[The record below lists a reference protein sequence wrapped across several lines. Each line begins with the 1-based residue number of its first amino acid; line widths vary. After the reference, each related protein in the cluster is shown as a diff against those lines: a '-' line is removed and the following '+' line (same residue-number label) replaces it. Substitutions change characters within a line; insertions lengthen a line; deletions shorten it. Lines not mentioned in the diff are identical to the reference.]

1 MAYDGYRFSQYD
13 QTGNMNQTTSANENV
28 HPDISINNNDAH
40 PVSHAPPYPTQYTPE
55 QISMPQPQMP
65 PPPSSSMNPEL
76 HRNTFVPPRQ
86 PAPGNLNDAVN
97 SAFHRADMSYPP
109 PDLIAQITANV
120 VQQLRLSGLDNPQ
133 GNTRQRREQQQWM
146 PTTPSST
153 HAYLEPS
160 SRPAPQPTA
169 PTPSPGI
176 VNESV
181 TYQQPSKQN
190 SFPNNDK
197 SSLGSSPSP
206 PPDRTAFSSTKGVEH
221 SLKEDRPPPLV
232 RHATELTTLE
242 KIWGKLFENGQPTER
257 LGQFLRGIAVHLIKN
272 YPPGNTIVVVPEKM
286 QQFYRDTNIPS
297 DPYPWQDIF
306 DDRTSSISRLYRDAK
321 AEHHLVQESLSER
334 PDIPGLTPRGFQRW
348 ESLMILAHPEKEYER
363 LAKAVLEMPISNP
376 DDKKERFP
384 KEIPRRLFPDK
395 PDLKLRAQLDEFIT
409 THCAVDLPMI
419 TLEERAKASSVWGP
433 PPAFSDKAPDSPALS
448 FEEPVSFGDQD
459 GHPRSAEVIN
469 DDEEVE
475 RGSRSR
481 PGSAR
486 PIERERKPYIAQPGG
501 GKVYDEPGTTTTAKP
516 DEASSNLPQSGN
528 YPDHHHH
535 TASPGPHH
543 ATHGHGHERSSSLH
557 VPRDYNYRH
566 SESDLLGHGF
576 RYADDYRYPSQSPSS
591 VADDIIGDTPSRVS
605 SYRDSSDRGLE
616 DVRIHNLLR
625 ERERE
630 REKSRHRHEHHP
642 HARSSWAPDED
653 YYRGVLGG
661 QGGSPV
667 GSGNG
672 YEYKTYTYK

>member
-1 MAYDGYRFSQYD
+1 
-13 QTGNMNQTTSANENV
+13 
-28 HPDISINNNDAH
+28 
-40 PVSHAPPYPTQYTPE
+40 
-55 QISMPQPQMP
+55 MPQPQMP

-257 LGQFLRGIAVHLIKN
+257 LGQFLRGIAVHL
-272 YPPGNTIVVVPEKM
+272 
-286 QQFYRDTNIPS
+286 
-297 DPYPWQDIF
+297 
-306 DDRTSSISRLYRDAK
+306 
-321 AEHHLVQESLSER
+321 
-334 PDIPGLTPRGFQRW
+334 
-348 ESLMILAHPEKEYER
+348 
-363 LAKAVLEMPISNP
+363 
-376 DDKKERFP
+376 
-384 KEIPRRLFPDK
+384 
-395 PDLKLRAQLDEFIT
+395 
-409 THCAVDLPMI
+409 
-419 TLEERAKASSVWGP
+419 
-433 PPAFSDKAPDSPALS
+433 
-448 FEEPVSFGDQD
+448 VS
-459 GHPRSAEVIN
+459 A
-469 DDEEVE
+469 
-475 RGSRSR
+475 
-481 PGSAR
+481 
-486 PIERERKPYIAQPGG
+486 
-501 GKVYDEPGTTTTAKP
+501 
-516 DEASSNLPQSGN
+516 
-528 YPDHHHH
+528 
-535 TASPGPHH
+535 
-543 ATHGHGHERSSSLH
+543 
-557 VPRDYNYRH
+557 
-566 SESDLLGHGF
+566 
-576 RYADDYRYPSQSPSS
+576 
-591 VADDIIGDTPSRVS
+591 
-605 SYRDSSDRGLE
+605 
-616 DVRIHNLLR
+616 
-625 ERERE
+625 
-630 REKSRHRHEHHP
+630 
-642 HARSSWAPDED
+642 W
-653 YYRGVLGG
+653 
-661 QGGSPV
+661 
-667 GSGNG
+667 
-672 YEYKTYTYK
+672 